1 MNLDISVVHAPAQ
14 SYINRS
20 RNSHSAAV
28 PLLAAEQ
35 RERQKA
41 AKYQDRLRRNGQD
54 FLPFV
59 LESTGAWGP
68 SVVRFVQLL
77 GSHLEYVG
85 SAEAALNRHQQKHP
99 LYVYGLPSGAG
110 FWGFMRR
117 ALAVLIAR
125 TNSTIF
131 FSACA
136 HTHYAH
142 ISNSE

>member
-1 MNLDISVVHAPAQ
+1 MQQNREKDRKPPNIKPDYVVM
-14 SYINRS
+14 
-20 RNSHSAAV
+20 
-28 PLLAAEQ
+28 
-35 RERQKA
+35 
-41 AKYQDRLRRNGQD
+41 AKT

-117 ALAVLIAR
+117 ALAVLIAG

-136 HTHYAH
+136 HTHYAQ

>member
-1 MNLDISVVHAPAQ
+1 MYSLQLSRTSIEAETATPQQSHYLQQNREKDRKPPNIKTDYVVM
-14 SYINRS
+14 
-20 RNSHSAAV
+20 
-28 PLLAAEQ
+28 
-35 RERQKA
+35 
-41 AKYQDRLRRNGQD
+41 AKTSSGGV
-54 FLPFV
+54 PFV

-131 FSACA
+131 FSASA
-136 HTHYAH
+136 HTHYAQ

>member
-1 MNLDISVVHAPAQ
+1 MNLDLSVVHAPAP

-20 RNSHSAAV
+20 RNRNSAVV

-35 RERQKA
+35 REKQKVT
-41 AKYQDRLRRNGQD
+41 KYREKLSRNDQD

-59 LESTGAWGP
+59 LESTGAWSS
-68 SVVRFVQLL
+68 SVVKFVQLL
-77 GSHLEYVG
+77 GKHLRDVG
-85 SAEAALNRHQQKHP
+85 SAEAALNRHQRKHP

-125 TNSTIF
+125 TNSTIYF
-131 FSACA
+131 LRVP
-136 HTHYAH
+136 TPLMLL
-142 ISNSE
+142 